1 MFKALL
7 SASSLAKALAE
18 LLSFK
23 IYRARCLAMGETSV
37 CNVKKNLPLKN
48 FKSRAQDN

>member
-18 LLSFK
+18 PLSFK
-23 IYRARCLAMGETSV
+23 IYRTRCLATGETSV
-37 CNVKKNLPLKN
+37 CNVKNLPLKN